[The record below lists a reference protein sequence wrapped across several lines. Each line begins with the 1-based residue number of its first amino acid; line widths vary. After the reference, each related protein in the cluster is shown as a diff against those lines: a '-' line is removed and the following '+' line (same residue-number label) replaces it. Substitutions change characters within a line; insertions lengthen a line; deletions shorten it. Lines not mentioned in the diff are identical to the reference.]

1 MKLRLLVTVVLLASA
16 CATANEDAGEPGVS
30 LSASPTTVAAG
41 ETITLTLSNQSA
53 WPIGYNLCTS
63 SLEREVATGW
73 EPVPE
78 DRICTMELRMLD
90 PDSTADQQI
99 QLAADAAAGSY
110 RYTANVEDRG
120 SMEPVSTRPFQIP

>member
-1 MKLRLLVTVVLLASA
+1 VKLRLIVPLVLLAA
-16 CATANEDAGEPGVS
+16 CATATNDASEPGLS
-30 LSASPTTVAAG
+30 LSASPAIVSAG

-63 SLEREVATGW
+63 ALEREAGTGW

-90 PDSTADQQI
+90 PGSTSEQQI
-99 QLAADAAAGSY
+99 QLPATMPAGSY

-120 SMEPVSTRPFQIP
+120 SMEPISTAAFEVR